1 VVFEECDNAR
11 EVIVIPSIVLIESLF
26 LCEKYKVNLKFEE
39 VLLKLSLSPNYTI
52 HPLNE
57 EVILECAKLKLPDPH
72 DRIIAAT
79 ALLLGV
85 PLITRDEKIRE
96 TKGIDTI
103 WD

>member
-1 VVFEECDNAR
+1 MYAADTHSFLWYLTQDNRLGVRARKAFEECDNAR

-57 EVILECAKLKLPDPH
+57 EVILEEAKK
-72 DRIIAAT
+72 AAI
-79 ALLLGV
+79 LLF
-85 PLITRDEKIRE
+85 P
-96 TKGIDTI
+96 KG
-103 WD
+103 